1 MSRDKLCVRVLVAP
15 LDWGLGHAARCIPV
29 IHAFLQSGCEVILG
43 TSGNSGTF
51 LKNQFP
57 ELESVDFPCLKIRY
71 SLRHVFFRL
80 LLQLPGILFMT
91 IREHRFLKRYAA
103 EWDIDLIISDNR
115 YGLYHKE
122 IHSVIL
128 THQLFIRLPVLF
140 SPLRKIP
147 WKITG
152 IMLSRFD
159 ECWIPDLP
167 EPSAS
172 LSNELSHGKIKLA
185 HYRYIGL
192 LSRFT
197 DAGKSGLMPPGKNID
212 LLVILSGPEP
222 QRTIF
227 EDIIMN
233 QSAGLNI
240 TTMVFRGLPS
250 ADKTVRVKNG
260 ITMTDHPGDEDFM
273 TAVKHAGKIICRS
286 GYSTIMDLIVL
297 KRQALLVPTPGQTE
311 QVYLA
316 RYLAAKDLFL
326 HMSQKDFNMK
336 AALMMLEKKQA
347 PGYPGFRTD
356 GSLLNETVR
365 QLTDRVSRWQK
376 P

>member
-1 MSRDKLCVRVLVAP
+1 MCVRVLVAP

-29 IHAFLQSGCEVILG
+29 IHAFIQSGCKVILG
-43 TSGNSGTF
+43 TSGKSGTF

-71 SLRHVFFRL
+71 ASRFVFFRL
-80 LLQLPGILFMT
+80 LLLLPGILFMT
-91 IREHRFLKRYAA
+91 IREHIFLKRYAA
-103 EWDIDLIISDNR
+103 ERDLDLVISDNR

-128 THQLFIRLPVLF
+128 THQLFIRLPVLLR
-140 SPLRKIP
+140 PLRKIL
-147 WKITG
+147 WKITF

-172 LSNELSHGKIKLA
+172 LSDELSHGKIKLV
-185 HYRYIGL
+185 HYRYIGP
-192 LSRFT
+192 LSRFA
-197 DAGKSGLMPPGKNID
+197 DAVNSELTQPDKHFD

-227 EDIIMN
+227 ENIIMN
-233 QSAGLNI
+233 QAAGLNI
-240 TTMVFRGLPS
+240 RTMIFRGLPS
-250 ADKTVRVKNG
+250 TDKTVRVKG
-260 ITMTDHPGDEDFM
+260 TVTVTDHPGDEDFM
-273 TAVKHAGKIICRS
+273 TVVKQAGKIICRS
-286 GYSTIMDLIVL
+286 GYSTIMDLIAL

-316 RYLAAKDLFL
+316 RYLAAKGLFL
-326 HMSQKDFNMK
+326 HMPQKGFSMK
-336 AALMMLEKKQA
+336 AALEMLEKKQA
-347 PGYPGFRTD
+347 SAYTGFRTD
-356 GSLLNETVR
+356 GSLLEEAVL
-365 QLTDRVSRWQK
+365 QLTDTVCRWQK